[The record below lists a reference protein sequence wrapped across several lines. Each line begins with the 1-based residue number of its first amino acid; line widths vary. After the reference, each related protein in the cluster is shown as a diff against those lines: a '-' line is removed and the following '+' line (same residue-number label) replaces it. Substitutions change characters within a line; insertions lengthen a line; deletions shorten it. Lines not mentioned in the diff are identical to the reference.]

1 LARRFIRDCACFAL
15 LALALKRSMN
25 FLQVFAFGLFFLEG
39 DLLQAQMLGPLPLK
53 GGVVARI
60 QLGPLLVQ
68 MQGVGT
74 DAVEELAIVRDHQQR
89 AGILEQPLLEPQHR
103 IQVQMVGGL
112 VEQQQIGRR
121 HQRPCHVQPHPPAAG
136 KLGNRL
142 HVRGRREAQAM
153 QQSPGA
159 CCGVVAVHFFQPL
172 MGQRHRFIIL
182 GRHRCGFGADGR
194 PHFRIAGDDKIDGR
208 IRQRGGFLRHAGDA
222 DPAGNIDVALVRLQ
236 LTLDRRKQAALAAAI
251 ATDHADA
258 ATRVQ
263 GQIDT
268 GQQQV
273 LATPQGKVSE
283 GNHEGADYSRGV
295 CGFLAE
301 SPAASGERCA
311 SGAAL
316 QAGSSARHQSAM
328 ARPVA
333 ALTK

>member
-1 LARRFIRDCACFAL
+1 LAL

-25 FLQVFAFGLFFLEG
+25 FFRCSRSACSFSK
-39 DLLQAQMLGPLPLK
+39 AICCRRRCSARCRSK

-68 MQGVGT
+68 VQGVGA

-89 AGILEQPLLEPQHR
+89 AGILEQPLLQPQHR
-103 IQVQMVGGL
+103 IQVQVVGGL

-121 HQRPCHVQPHPPAAG
+121 HQRPRHVQPHPPAAG
-136 KLGNRL
+136 ELGNRL
-142 HVRGRREAQAM
+142 HVRGRGEAQAM
-153 QQSPGA
+153 QQSPGT

-194 PHFRIAGDDKIDGR
+194 PHFRIAGDDEIDGR

-222 DPAGNIDVALVRLQ
+222 DPAGNIDVALVRLE
-236 LTLDRRKQAALAAAI
+236 LTLDRGKQAALAAAI
-251 ATDHADA
+251 AADHADA

-283 GNHEGADYSRGV
+283 GNHEGADYSRRV
-295 CGFLAE
+295 SGFLAE
-301 SPAASGERCA
+301 SPAASGGLGDA
-311 SGAAL
+311 
-316 QAGSSARHQSAM
+316 QAVRHLRPDRQRATSRQWP
-328 ARPVA
+328 RPVA